1 MIPQL
6 PRAAGT
12 GPVRKAWQANE
23 IDGKWAQ
30 SNYAQKAERAERRK
44 NLNDFERFKVMRLR
58 KQVCCLSGGVQ
69 SAFASA
75 ELHSV
80 SIMVIRQ
87 ANAVVRPASRSR
99 SRTPSSGQLLPSH
112 KGYEGWC
119 IVEGVPGRVSMLG
132 FLMSA
137 TAVCISLQQ
146 K

>member
-23 IDGKWAQ
+23 IDGKWAK
-30 SNYAQKAERAERRK
+30 SSYAHKAERAERRK

-58 KQVCCLSGGVQ
+58 KQVCCLS
-69 SAFASA
+69 A

-87 ANAVVRPASRSR
+87 ADAVIRPASRSR
-99 SRTPSSGQLLPSH
+99 SRTPRSGLLLPSH

-119 IVEGVPGRVSMLG
+119 IVGGVPGRVPCWA
-132 FLMSA
+132 F
-137 TAVCISLQQ
+137 
-146 K
+146 